1 RTNPAEPTR
10 GPAGC
15 GRGHPDDCGPRH
27 PARHPHG
34 NIHSVSH
41 VGTHE
46 HMTIPPPA
54 GAARMTMPNRPAN
67 RSYGRGTP
75 EPPEG
80 WPVGSFP
87 TYAQA
92 QAAVDE
98 LSDRNEFPVSD
109 LTIVGVD
116 LMQVE
121 RVVGRLTW
129 GKVIGGGALYGVWLG
144 LFFGLLL
151 GLFNPNWVAPLVVG
165 VVAGAVF
172 GIVLAAVPYGMQQGR
187 RDFAS
192 S

>member
-1 RTNPAEPTR
+1 
-10 GPAGC
+10 
-15 GRGHPDDCGPRH
+15 
-27 PARHPHG
+27 
-34 NIHSVSH
+34 
-41 VGTHE
+41 
-46 HMTIPPPA
+46 MT
-54 GAARMTMPNRPAN
+54 TPNRPA

-151 GLFNPNWVAPLVVG
+151 GLFNTNWVSPLVVG
-165 VVAGAVF
+165 VTAGAIF

-192 S
+192 TTEIVAQRYDILCAPKTAEKARNILARRNL